1 MNAEVVG
8 YIYERACVNL
18 IVTSNIQAS
27 DKRATEFRQTQQS
40 GFR

>member
-8 YIYERACVNL
+8 YVYESACVNL

-27 DKRATEFRQTQQS
+27 DKRVTEF
-40 GFR
+40 